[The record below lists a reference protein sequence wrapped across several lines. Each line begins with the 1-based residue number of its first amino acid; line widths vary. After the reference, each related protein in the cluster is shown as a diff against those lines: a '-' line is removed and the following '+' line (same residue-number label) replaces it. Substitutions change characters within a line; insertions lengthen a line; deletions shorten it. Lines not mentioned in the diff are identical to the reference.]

1 MTLFTSDKFVYFRV
15 HYFDERLLFVVLV
28 DTKLMVI
35 FKLLIFAILV
45 LVLIHK
51 NEYHRTLNVIT
62 NMDASNLL
70 QDVIEGVPN
79 RGHLSNKGTSSG
91 PNSIN

>member
-1 MTLFTSDKFVYFRV
+1 MNDCC
-15 HYFDERLLFVVLV
+15 LLFF
-28 DTKLMVI
+28 VI
-35 FKLLIFAILV
+35 SGYKINGSKLLIFAILV

-79 RGHLSNKGTSSG
+79 RGHLSNRDTSSG